1 MKEECLIC
9 KALLEYLESDI
20 VMECELCHKKENS
33 KTRCVNNHYVCN
45 ECHTQGLDSIIGLC
59 MREESKN
66 PIEIIEKIIS
76 GNEFSYIKEWLK
88 LIKFVTKDIE
98 YIECSDTILQ
108 IQEDIFLYGGKK
120 LYKLKHKKKSRKH
133 IKFIEVIDY
142 EIMEEEVFGTY
153 LTLSEILMLFEFQNS
168 II

>member
-1 MKEECLIC
+1 MLLITGEQIENDLFHIFETVDLDYEEI
-9 KALLEYLESDI
+9 E
-20 VMECELCHKKENS
+20 KKVKIDAGIIE
-33 KTRCVNNHYVCN
+33 
-45 ECHTQGLDSIIGLC
+45 SIIA
-59 MREESKN
+59 
-66 PIEIIEKIIS
+66 

-108 IQEDIFLYGGKK
+108 IQEDIFLYGTKK
-120 LYKLKHKKKSRKH
+120 MYKLKHKKRSRKH
-133 IKFIEVIDY
+133 VKFIEVIDY
-142 EIMEEEVFGTY
+142 EIMEEEDFGTY

>member
-1 MKEECLIC
+1 MLLRTGEQLENDLFHIFETVNLDYEEI
-9 KALLEYLESDI
+9 E
-20 VMECELCHKKENS
+20 KKV
-33 KTRCVNNHYVCN
+33 KI
-45 ECHTQGLDSIIGLC
+45 DA
-59 MREESKN
+59 
-66 PIEIIEKIIS
+66 EIIESIIS

-142 EIMEEEVFGTY
+142 EITEEEDFGTF

>member
-1 MKEECLIC
+1 M
-9 KALLEYLESDI
+9 LLRTGEQIENDLFHIFET
-20 VMECELCHKKENS
+20 VELDYEKVEKKV
-33 KTRCVNNHYVCN
+33 KI
-45 ECHTQGLDSIIGLC
+45 DA
-59 MREESKN
+59 
-66 PIEIIEKIIS
+66 EIIDSIIS
-76 GNEFSYIKEWLK
+76 GNEFLYLKEWLK

-120 LYKLKHKKKSRKH
+120 LYKLKHKKRSRKH

-142 EIMEEEVFGTY
+142 EIMEEDDFGIY
-153 LTLSEILMLFEFQNS
+153 LTLSEILLLFEFQNS

>member
-1 MKEECLIC
+1 MLLRTGEQIENDLFHIFETVELDYEEV
-9 KALLEYLESDI
+9 E
-20 VMECELCHKKENS
+20 KKVKIDAE
-33 KTRCVNNHYVCN
+33 
-45 ECHTQGLDSIIGLC
+45 IIG
-59 MREESKN
+59 N
-66 PIEIIEKIIS
+66 IIS
-76 GNEFSYIKEWLK
+76 GNEFSYIKEWIK
-88 LIKFVTKDIE
+88 LIKFVAKDID

-120 LYKLKHKKKSRKH
+120 LYKLKHKKRSRKH

-142 EIMEEEVFGTY
+142 EIMEEEDFGTY